1 MARALTTQLYLY
13 QRQIQAGGPVS
24 LEHFDLEG
32 QQENSGKQDEEEDGI
47 LEFHEWWWRYFIFGT
62 RG

>member
-13 QRQIQAGGPVS
+13 QREIQAGGGPVS
-24 LEHFDLEG
+24 LEHSDLEG

-47 LEFHEWWWRYFIFGT
+47 LEFHE
-62 RG
+62 

>member
-13 QRQIQAGGPVS
+13 QREIQAGGPVS
-24 LEHFDLEG
+24 LEHSDLEG

-47 LEFHEWWWRYFIFGT
+47 LEFHE
-62 RG
+62 